1 MQDKFLKNATNRQPE
16 VLEKRMEMSLKIT
29 SIHIMSQL
37 GFEDTCSILLNHL
50 GWFTHLLFEL
60 LQPKTKK
67 SFFFFFFLAGAPELF
82 LGIFYGKKDKIS
94 YFGSRNVNSWP
105 IPQRISLACAP
116 QAQDYINTALNDRTH
131 TSPFS
136 RPYRLISPMGF
147 EKNTF
152 FWALSGPREINID
165 LIGTYAQ

>member
-50 GWFTHLLFEL
+50 GWLTHFLFEL

-67 SFFFFFFLAGAPELF
+67 SFFFFSWQEPQ
-82 LGIFYGKKDKIS
+82 S
-94 YFGSRNVNSWP
+94 YFWGFFMEKK
-105 IPQRISLACAP
+105 IKYRILA
-116 QAQDYINTALNDRTH
+116 LE
-131 TSPFS
+131 TSILGQF
-136 RPYRLISPMGF
+136 
-147 EKNTF
+147 
-152 FWALSGPREINID
+152 LSGFHWHVLRRLKII
-165 LIGTYAQ
+165 